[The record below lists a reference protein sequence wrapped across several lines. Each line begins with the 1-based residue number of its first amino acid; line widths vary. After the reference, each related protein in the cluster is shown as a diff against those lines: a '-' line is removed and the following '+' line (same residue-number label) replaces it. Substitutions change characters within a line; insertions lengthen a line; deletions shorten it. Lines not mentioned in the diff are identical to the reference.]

1 MTIASTIWGLRLSLY
16 LLARIL
22 KIGKDDRFDDK
33 NRGFSL
39 EFAGRFC
46 YWSISVTV
54 YVCTI
59 VLEFE
64 RMNRFG
70 KKSDNTLMKLF
81 SYVHYL
87 HYFIDFE

>member
-1 MTIASTIWGLRLSLY
+1 
-16 LLARIL
+16 
-22 KIGKDDRFDDK
+22 
-33 NRGFSL
+33 
-39 EFAGRFC
+39 
-46 YWSISVTV
+46 VTV

-64 RMNRFG
+64 LMNRFG

-87 HYFIDFE
+87 HYFIDFERDQQKKSAFWCTQALWVFLVSSPVVLLNSRCTSDNPMDSRDWIGLAM